1 MNGYL
6 LDTNVISE
14 LRKFGS
20 GKCDAKVEKWIAS
33 IDADAT
39 FISVV
44 TLLEI
49 EYGIVQI
56 EQRDAAQGALLRAWF
71 EGKVLPEYRNRMLP
85 IDAAVAR
92 RCVRLHIPNRRSEMD
107 VLIAA
112 TALVHD
118 LTVVTRNARDF
129 TGTGARIVNPWE

>member
-14 LRKFGS
+14 LRKFGT
-20 GKCDAKVEKWIAS
+20 GKCDAKVEKWIVS
-33 IDADAT
+33 IDAETT

-49 EYGIVQI
+49 EYGVVQI

-92 RCVRLHIPNRRSEMD
+92 RCVHLHIPNRRSEMD
-107 VLIAA
+107 ALIAA

-118 LTVVTRNARDF
+118 LTVATRNARDF

>member
-14 LRKFGS
+14 LRKFGT

-33 IDADAT
+33 IDAETT

-44 TLLEI
+44 TVLEI
-49 EYGIVQI
+49 EYGVVQI

-92 RCVRLHIPNRRSEMD
+92 RCVRLPNRRSEMD
-107 VLIAA
+107 ALIAA

-118 LTVVTRNARDF
+118 LIVVTRNARDF